1 MIVTK
6 SFQTQ
11 TKGDGQVIEINGEV
25 CNQVTDSGVSEGI
38 VTVFVTG
45 TTAGV
50 IIMEHEPGL
59 VEDLDAAMERLVPR
73 GIPYQHN
80 IRNND
85 DNGHSHTRACLLGP
99 SLVVPVAQRRPLLG
113 VWQRIVL
120 VDFDSRPRQRDVIV
134 QVMGE

>member
-6 SFQTQ
+6 SFPMQTQ
-11 TKGDGQVIEINGEV
+11 GDGQVIEISEAVGQRVAE
-25 CNQVTDSGVSEGI
+25 SGVTEGI

-50 IIMEHEPGL
+50 MIMEHEPGL
-59 VEDLDAAMERLVPR
+59 VDDFGAVMERLVPR
-73 GIPYQHN
+73 DIPYQHN

-113 VWQRIVL
+113 AWQRIVL
-120 VDFDSRPRQRDVIV
+120 VDFDSRPRAREVIV